1 MKMAGSG
8 VRSQGSGDR
17 RQEAVWSCL
26 TSARGLALV
35 FAFVCGLPLRGA
47 EEIPELRP
55 PRGILL
61 PSFWEQHGWLV
72 VLGAVAVLGAIA
84 MGVWRWRRPKP
95 VVEVPPEAAAR
106 QALEALRP
114 RPEDVAL
121 VGEVSRIVRRYLTA
135 VFVLQ
140 NDELTTE
147 ELLKEVR
154 ACFQSDPDLLA
165 ALGKLL
171 HESDTRK
178 FAPLPQ
184 PAEGPIVPRALE
196 LIARLQSHR
205 HQASQAASGPS
216 VSAATPS
223 PAA

>member
-1 MKMAGSG
+1 M
-8 VRSQGSGDR
+8 
-17 RQEAVWSCL
+17 
-26 TSARGLALV
+26 
-35 FAFVCGLPLRGA
+35 
-47 EEIPELRP
+47 
-55 PRGILL
+55 

-72 VLGAVAVLGAIA
+72 VLGAVVVLGAIA
-84 MGVWRWRRPKP
+84 VGVWRSRRPKP
-95 VVEVPPEAAAR
+95 VVEVSPEVTAR
-106 QALEALRP
+106 QALEALR
-114 RPEDVAL
+114 RQTEDVTL
-121 VGEVSRIVRRYLTA
+121 VGEVSRIVRRYLLG

-165 ALGKLL
+165 VLGKLL
-171 HESDTRK
+171 HECDARK

-184 PAEGPIVPRALE
+184 PAEGPIVPRALD

-205 HQASQAASGPS
+205 HQAAQAASSPS
-216 VSAATPS
+216 MPAATAS